1 MPRKPQYLLRAAA
14 NARAARHPRRDTTP
28 TSSEDE
34 DMSSGEAGAADD
46 VPDFNMP
53 DERQFVSLEDCE
65 WDSGDSDCEYEGG
78 IHDCLPSESEDYPWT
93 DSDNSGTD
101 NDLSDFDEET
111 IRELQEELASLSKP
125 TQYGKLTARRSQKEW
140 KQVEKNRS
148 LGFRKEKGARD
159 RAQAREEAKT
169 STDPQ
174 IVLMRELFAKK
185 PSALPTEQGSSGVK
199 DPRPNLSAEPEITPA
214 ELVAYSSDDTDSSD
228 SETDEEEDQ
237 PSLAPKPSTSSS
249 RLPAV
254 PALKRRKLDIP
265 VRQMR
270 KIAREKK
277 TEELKKAFR
286 NNGLQSYRARAIQ
299 SYLGMVVKNGRLG
312 IEASERAAESQGF
325 AAKWGGR
332 NVRSW
337 TRRWI
342 RERELPI
349 SRRGAHGKVYS
360 LLDEPG
366 IKAELR
372 AYVRSNKWAMDPMKL
387 ADFTAGKLIP
397 EAAKKYAL
405 DAVRNEMPQGLKKYM
420 EAELFP
426 RLQLK
431 AGKGISL
438 STARR
443 WLHSEGFQYIGHK
456 KDVYFDGHDR
466 PDVVAYRQ
474 NEFLPQMAIHA
485 RRLVQYIVGD
495 VEKELVKTPD
505 NYVERRL
512 VLCAQ
517 DEMTVQSND
526 DPGKSWVLNNEHKLR
541 KKGRGRG
548 IHRSDIICST
558 VGHIEEGGRE
568 S

>member
-14 NARAARHPRRDTTP
+14 NAQAARHPRRAITP
-28 TSSEDE
+28 ISSEDE
-34 DMSSGEAGAADD
+34 DMSSGEAGAAED
-46 VPDFNMP
+46 VPDFDMP
-53 DERQFVSLEDCE
+53 DESQFVSLEDCD

-78 IHDCLPSESEDYPWT
+78 IQDCLPSESEDYPWT
-93 DSDNSGTD
+93 DSDDSGTD
-101 NDLSDFDEET
+101 NDLSDFDEEM
-111 IRELQEELASLSKP
+111 IQELQEELASLSKP
-125 TQYGKLTARRSQKEW
+125 TPYAKLTAQRSKNEW

-148 LGFRKEKGARD
+148 LGYNGQGRSTKFLKEKEARD
-159 RAQAREEAKT
+159 RLQTREKAKIL
-169 STDPQ
+169 TDPQ

-199 DPRPNLSAEPEITPA
+199 DPGPNVSAEPEITPA

-228 SETDEEEDQ
+228 SETDGKEDQ
-237 PSLAPKPSTSSS
+237 LSSAPKPSASSS

-254 PALKRRKLDIP
+254 PPLKRQKLDIP

-270 KIAREKK
+270 KITREKK
-277 TEELKKAFR
+277 TEELEKAFSDIKKLMKSKQTVFVAGS
-286 NNGLQSYRARAIQ
+286 NGLQSYRARAIQ

-312 IEASERAAESQGF
+312 IEASERAAEGQGF

-342 RERELPI
+342 KERELPV

-372 AYVRSNKWAMDPMKL
+372 AYVRSNKWAMDPIKL

-420 EAELFP
+420 ETDLFP

-443 WLHSEGFQYIGHK
+443 WLHNEGFQYIGHK

-466 PDVVAYRQ
+466 PDVVAYQ
-474 NEFLPQMAIHA
+474 QKEFLPQMAIHA
-485 RRLVQYIVGD
+485 RQLVQYIVGD

-505 NYVERRL
+505 NY
-512 VLCAQ
+512 
-517 DEMTVQSND
+517 TSN
-526 DPGKSWVLNNEHKLR
+526 SCHKLVAAKSR
-541 KKGRGRG
+541 AP
-548 IHRSDIICST
+548 
-558 VGHIEEGGRE
+558 
-568 S
+568 